1 MLQKKK
7 LTTSTTRFAS
17 IIRIGDYTKFFLQ
30 KNFKIKKNK
39 KKNKKK
45 FYNTVNP
52 SVTLNSFTNYSN
64 VVVKPLFSKKPYK
77 LFFFVKSIYNNI
89 LTIPGIDLLLSG
101 SKTFNLTKDFFF
113 KKINYLGSQ
122 IFLGDLPYTLHV
134 SCISNNYNNKWTY
147 SLSGGTFITKLK
159 AKKTVKLIFVELPS
173 LKRYL
178 FFKKTKCFIGKN
190 TNFFSNK
197 FIEGKWG
204 FSIHKFKKIC
214 VRGVAMNPVDHPN
227 GGRTKAKQPEKSPWG
242 WIAKHN
248 K

>member
-17 IIRIGDYTKFFLQ
+17 IIYVHDYTKFLCKKFFKKKQ
-30 KNFKIKKNK
+30 KKTKNK
-39 KKNKKK
+39 KL
-45 FYNTVNP
+45 FYTAVNP
-52 SVTLNSFTNYSN
+52 MLTLNSFTNYSSI
-64 VVVKPLFSKKPYK
+64 VMKPLFNKKPYK
-77 LFFFVKSIYNNI
+77 LFLYVKSVYSNI
-89 LTIPGIDLLLSG
+89 STIPGVESLVSG
-101 SKTFNLTKDFFF
+101 SKTYNLTKNFFF

-122 IFLGDLPYTLHV
+122 IFLEDLPYTLHV
-134 SCISNNYNNKWTY
+134 NCVSNNLNNKWTY
-147 SLSGGTFITKLK
+147 SLSSGTFITKLK

-190 TNFFSNK
+190 ANFYNNK

-204 FSIHKFKKIC
+204 YSIHKSKKIC

-227 GGRTKAKQPEKSPWG
+227 GGRTKSKQPEKSPWG

>member
-1 MLQKKK
+1 MKMLQKKK

-113 KKINYLGSQ
+113 
-122 IFLGDLPYTLHV
+122 
-134 SCISNNYNNKWTY
+134 
-147 SLSGGTFITKLK
+147 
-159 AKKTVKLIFVELPS
+159 
-173 LKRYL
+173 
-178 FFKKTKCFIGKN
+178 
-190 TNFFSNK
+190 
-197 FIEGKWG
+197 
-204 FSIHKFKKIC
+204 
-214 VRGVAMNPVDHPN
+214 
-227 GGRTKAKQPEKSPWG
+227 
-242 WIAKHN
+242 
-248 K
+248 